1 MATIATNWAIFGQS
15 RRSLRSAVC
24 LVVCTASVV
33 LAFGGCSTSRP
44 PVVQPPS
51 NESPSVAVPVI
62 PVPPQDVVPALVP
75 KEEAVVLVPEE
86 NNIFFALRSAL
97 ISETQKEKLRRHAAR
112 LKANRKELVVLV
124 GHSDGQGSRNYNVA
138 ITEERLAAVEQ
149 LLRRY
154 GVPISQIRR
163 NRSASV
169 RGTNQCSTDVCR
181 QQMRRV
187 ELVFS
192 P

>member
-1 MATIATNWAIFGQS
+1 MATNRAIPGQS

-24 LVVCTASVV
+24 FAACCFSAVVG
-33 LAFGGCSTSRP
+33 LGGCSTPHPVVVPSPANDSP
-44 PVVQPPS
+44 PVAIP
-51 NESPSVAVPVI
+51 AI
-62 PVPPQDVVPALVP
+62 PVPSQNIAPASVP

-86 NNIFFALRSAL
+86 NNIFFALRSAS
-97 ISETQKEKLRRHAAR
+97 ISETQKEKLQRHAAR
-112 LKANRKELVVLV
+112 LKLNRKEIVLLV

-138 ITEERLAAVEQ
+138 ITEERLVAVEQ

-154 GVPISQIRR
+154 GVSIRQIRR

-169 RGTNQCSTDVCR
+169 RGTNQCATDVCR

>member
-1 MATIATNWAIFGQS
+1 MATMAINRTIFGPS
-15 RRSLRSAVC
+15 CRSLRSA
-24 LVVCTASVV
+24 LGLAVCTVFAV
-33 LAFGGCSTSRP
+33 LGLGGCSTPRP
-44 PVVQPPS
+44 VAQPPA
-51 NESPSVAVPVI
+51 NESQPVATPAI
-62 PVPPQDVVPALVP
+62 PVPSQDVAPVPVP
-75 KEEAVVLVPEE
+75 KEEAEVLVPEE
-86 NNIFFALRSAL
+86 NNIFFALRSVS
-97 ISETQKEKLRRHAAR
+97 ISEAQKDKLRRHAAR
-112 LKANRKELVVLV
+112 LKANRKNIVLLI

-149 LLRRY
+149 LLRSY
-154 GVPISQIRR
+154 GVSISQIRR

-169 RGTNQCSTDVCR
+169 RSTKQCATDVCR

>member
-1 MATIATNWAIFGQS
+1 M
-15 RRSLRSAVC
+15 
-24 LVVCTASVV
+24 
-33 LAFGGCSTSRP
+33 
-44 PVVQPPS
+44 
-51 NESPSVAVPVI
+51 
-62 PVPPQDVVPALVP
+62 
-75 KEEAVVLVPEE
+75 LVPEE
-86 NNIFFALRSAL
+86 NNVFFALRSAF
-97 ISETQKEKLRRHAAR
+97 ISETQKDKLLRHAAR
-112 LKANRKELVVLV
+112 LKLNRKEIVLLV
-124 GHSDGQGSRNYNVA
+124 GHSDGQGSRNFNVA

-154 GVPISQIRR
+154 GVSISQIRR

-169 RGTNQCSTDVCR
+169 RGTNRCSTEVCR